1 MPPTIKPPN
10 RHARVE
16 QARQTALPRKPIP
29 VLLLLA
35 RAYRDEWDGT
45 GPNGS
50 IDFGSGVDRTSAM
63 DRLRRKLDAAEPSD
77 FGGVVA
83 KWAADHRARWIG

>member
-1 MPPTIKPPN
+1 MIATTS

-35 RAYRDEWDGT
+35 RAYRDGWDGT
-45 GPNGS
+45 GSDGS
-50 IDFGSGVDRTSAM
+50 INFGPGVDRTSAM
-63 DRLRRKLDAAEPSD
+63 ERLRRKLDAAEPAD
-77 FGGVVA
+77 FAWVVA
-83 KWAADHRARWIG
+83 KWAADHQARWVG